1 MLTYRQDGE
10 KGTRTMKEL
19 NVIRYIAEMST
30 QINGIIKATSE
41 CEDIEKARRL
51 ANRAAGYVEA
61 LTVMS
66 NTMICFENNGLTA
79 QIGEL
84 EDEFMAKIYQAL
96 CDVSVR
102 INDTDLFFRYAE
114 KRDEYTA

>member
-1 MLTYRQDGE
+1 
-10 KGTRTMKEL
+10 MKEVNIMKDL
-19 NVIRYIAEMST
+19 NIMRYIAEMST
-30 QINGIIKATSE
+30 KINIIIKATSE

-66 NTMICFENNGLTA
+66 NTMICFENNWLTA
-79 QIGEL
+79 QMGEL

-96 CDVSVR
+96 CDVAVT
-102 INDTDLFFRYAE
+102 IDDDDLFCKYAE
-114 KRDEYTA
+114 KRDEYID